1 MQIPDVAIIDTKEQ
15 DMHHQ
20 FPTKDPELDL
30 PMASGIAFQAAGFE
44 AIAKCDPIIESF
56 DGKLFEFLPDGTRRV
71 IANIKLP
78 TTYPPD
84 TKIDLL

>member
-1 MQIPDVAIIDTKEQ
+1 MQIRKVAIIDTKEQ
-15 DMHHQ
+15 DMHDKSH
-20 FPTKDPELDL
+20 TKDPELDL

-56 DGKLFEFLPDGTRRV
+56 DGKLCGFFPDGTRRV
-71 IANIKLP
+71 IGSIKPP